1 MTASVALEYFMYAGE
16 GQMVRTTLR
25 DSRIKWFA
33 GSVVALLTL
42 LPILSGCG
50 LASDLTQKKAE
61 TAFAM
66 RAEGGCGLMNCQG
79 EWVLEPVGQEVGL
92 ISGPMTDG
100 WALLMDINQNSFN
113 YINSKGELLLQEPV
127 ERGMPFFGGLA
138 AVGVDGAWGFI
149 DTKGEMVIAPQF
161 VSNFIGN
168 FSGGLANVAVETNDL
183 GMPLSWIFINEK
195 GGKVLGPY
203 DGTGAFS
210 NGYASASLIT
220 EDQHLQSGFI
230 DAQGEFVL
238 MFTEEDDLRP
248 NGLYGEGLFPVV
260 DAQKQLSEGTCSRGY
275 MDKEANW
282 VVEPLY
288 CGTGV
293 FSEGLAPVSRSMEQP
308 MLWGYIDTKGEMVI
322 PESFVQAEPF
332 QGGCARVFWD
342 NYNGIGLINEK
353 GEFIY
358 KYEPEG

>member
-1 MTASVALEYFMYAGE
+1 
-16 GQMVRTTLR
+16 MVRNTFRFPSLN
-25 DSRIKWFA
+25 WFA
-33 GSVVALLTL
+33 AVVIVLPVFLAGLT
-42 LPILSGCG
+42 GYG
-50 LASDLTQKKAE
+50 LASDLTQQKAE

-66 RAEGGCGLMNCQG
+66 RAEGGSGLMNCQG

-92 ISGPMTDG
+92 ISGPLTDG
-100 WALLMDINQNSFN
+100 WALLLNIQENSFN
-113 YINSKGELLLQEPV
+113 YINPKGELLLKEPV
-127 ERGMPFFGGLA
+127 ERGMPFYDGLA
-138 AVGVDGAWGFI
+138 AVSVDGTWGFI
-149 DTKGEMVIAPQF
+149 DTKGDRVIAPQF

-168 FSGGLANVAVETNDL
+168 FSDGLANVAVETNDM
-183 GMPLSWIFINEK
+183 GVPLSWIFINEK
-195 GGKVLGPY
+195 GEKVLGPY

-260 DAQKQLSEGTCSRGY
+260 DAQKQLSQGTCSRGY
-275 MDKEANW
+275 MDQEAHW

-322 PESFVQAEPF
+322 SESFVQAEPF
-332 QGGCARVFWD
+332 LGGCARVFWE
-342 NYNGIGLINEK
+342 NYNGIGLIDEK